1 MTFLDIILAIIFPPL
16 PLALKHGLNK
26 TFWINVV
33 LTILFYIPG
42 LIHSLYV
49 MHSEK
54 PVV

>member
-16 PLALKHGLNK
+16 PIALKQGLSK

-33 LTILFYIPG
+33 LTLLFYIPG

-49 MHSEK
+49 MNKKE
-54 PVV
+54 PLV